1 MKEENLMEIKK
12 EYAILFNA
20 ITDVTKELEKLTG
33 GIEIC
38 LQILKNAQEKAE
50 EIYISAENED
60 E

>member
-1 MKEENLMEIKK
+1 MEIKK